1 MRAHFIDR
9 SRSFSCSP
17 SNLTL
22 EPAEPAER
30 HIYANFVFLDFG
42 VFSVHF
48 AALPST
54 LSALEM
60 KNFRYY
66 CIELW
71 NSNQFI
77 THLLCEFS
85 VVSTY
90 IWIQF
95 LFSLLSLWFMMRML
109 VTFYMSGFWCG
120 WLEIEQPTRIIKIVE
135 MFQRK
140 NSTITF
146 MNMSKWERVGAPLF
160 SCDLTPNGWATR
172 AFGES
177 SSTSST
183 WMDADYQSCHKEG
196 EAEISRQFLLD
207 YPAFFRLRFRHV
219 RSQNCG

>member
-90 IWIQF
+90 IWIKF
-95 LFSLLSLWFMMRML
+95 LFFLLLSTFAFDLWCACWLHFIWAGSDVAGWKSNNRRASLKLSKCSKGKTRLSPLWTCQNENESVLRCSL
-109 VTFYMSGFWCG
+109 V
-120 WLEIEQPTRIIKIVE
+120 I
-135 MFQRK
+135 
-140 NSTITF
+140 
-146 MNMSKWERVGAPLF
+146 
-160 SCDLTPNGWATR
+160 
-172 AFGES
+172 
-177 SSTSST
+177 
-183 WMDADYQSCHKEG
+183 
-196 EAEISRQFLLD
+196 
-207 YPAFFRLRFRHV
+207 
-219 RSQNCG
+219 